1 MSSGTHDESSFCWCL
16 ALIEAQGLDMN
27 ELSIF
32 PAAFPALALAHFLA
46 LISPGPDFFLILG
59 HGLRR
64 RLRGSAFIC
73 LGIALGNAVYI
84 SLAIAGWA
92 GLREHPYL
100 YRVMELAGCAYLIW
114 MGLMLWKASRSPFH
128 LDGDDTKALSP
139 VQQLAAGLGSAL
151 LNPKNM
157 IFYLSL
163 MTVIIGPAAT
173 LNQRFACGLWMAI
186 VVLLWD
192 LMLAATLSRPWL
204 RNFLSRRIPLIE
216 KAAGCVLM
224 AIAFGLILKSFG
236 DLA

>member
-1 MSSGTHDESSFCWCL
+1 
-16 ALIEAQGLDMN
+16 MN
-27 ELSIF
+27 EMTIF

-46 LISPGPDFFLILG
+46 LISPGPDFFLIVG

-84 SLAIAGWA
+84 SLAIIGWA
-92 GLREHPYL
+92 GLQQHPKI
-100 YRVMELAGCAYLIW
+100 YRVIELAGCAYLIW
-114 MGLMLWKASRSPFH
+114 MGLMLWKASRSPLR
-128 LDGDDTKALSP
+128 LDQAGAKALSP
-139 VQQLAAGLGSAL
+139 GRQLAAGLGSAL

-173 LNQRFACGLWMAI
+173 LNQRLACGLWMAS

-192 LMLAATLSRPWL
+192 LLLATALSRPWL
-204 RNFLSRRIPLIE
+204 QNFLRNRIPLIE
-216 KAAGCVLM
+216 KTAGCVLTI
-224 AIAFGLILKSFG
+224 IALGLIMKSI
-236 DLA
+236 